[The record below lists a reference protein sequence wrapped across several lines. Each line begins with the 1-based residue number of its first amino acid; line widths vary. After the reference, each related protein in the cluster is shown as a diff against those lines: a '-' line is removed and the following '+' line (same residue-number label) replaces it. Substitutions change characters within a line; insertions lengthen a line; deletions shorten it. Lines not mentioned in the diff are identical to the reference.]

1 MKFQSA
7 TVIKTLIVMISSL
20 LVLPKLMAN
29 SKNYPVSSTDSVVV
43 ISQRGGEEIF
53 NEFCA
58 RCHGADGRAQN
69 AKGKRVGATNFTS
82 PKWKPNEAR
91 GIRVIN
97 NGKGEMPDFKGSL
110 SAEEIKSVW
119 YYVRKFKR

>member
-7 TVIKTLIVMISSL
+7 RLIKTLVVMIS
-20 LVLPKLMAN
+20 VLFVLTELMVN
-29 SKNYPVSSTDSVVV
+29 SKIYAVSSAGNPVV

-53 NEFCA
+53 NEFCV
-58 RCHGADGRAQN
+58 RCHGTDGRAQN

-91 GIRVIN
+91 GIRVITS
-97 NGKGEMPDFKGSL
+97 GKEEMPDFKGSL

>member
-7 TVIKTLIVMISSL
+7 RLIKTLVVMIS
-20 LVLPKLMAN
+20 VLFVLTELMVN
-29 SKNYPVSSTDSVVV
+29 SKIYAVSSAGNRVV

-53 NEFCA
+53 NEFCV
-58 RCHGADGRAQN
+58 RCHGTDGRAQN

-91 GIRVIN
+91 GIRVITS
-97 NGKGEMPDFKGSL
+97 GKEEMPDFKGSL